1 MQAIYRSV
9 IIGIFATLMVAATPL
24 LPGTG
29 NRAQAATVIATTQPS
44 PSVGSLPPT
53 AEHLLGVPDYPTYNR
68 RGSIGF
74 AQRCI
79 PRGQACVINGTPCC
93 AGSCQGK
100 FPNTSCR

>member
-1 MQAIYRSV
+1 MRVIYRSV
-9 IIGIFATLMVAATPL
+9 IIGIFVTMMVAATPFL
-24 LPGTG
+24 TGTG
-29 NRAQAATVIATTQPS
+29 DRAQAAPPVATTQPN
-44 PSVGSLPPT
+44 PDPGSLPLM
-53 AEHLLGVPDYPTYNR
+53 AEHLLSVPNYPAYSR

-93 AGSCQGK
+93 AGSSQGK